1 VSGTAAVSRPGMILA
16 ALRRSPRT
24 TAQLARMVKG
34 DRDDVSRAVAHL
46 RDRGFVISG
55 RRARDEY
62 GGKGQAR
69 YELQYD
75 PENPT
80 ARHCIVVGC
89 HTKLNRHNPG
99 FTFLGDGPY
108 CHRHLVRVASCELDT
123 IIEALQ
129 ERETWEQMRLRVLV
143 SA

>member
-46 RDRGFVISG
+46 RERGFVISG

-80 ARHCIVVGC
+80 TRHCIVVGC
-89 HTKLNRHNPG
+89 HTKLNHLNPG
-99 FTFLGDGPY
+99 YTFLGDGPF
-108 CHRHLVRVASCELDT
+108 CMRHLELIASLELDT
-123 IIEALQ
+123 IIAGLL
-129 ERETWEQMRLRVLV
+129 EQQRYDQLTCI
-143 SA
+143 